1 MENEY
6 MLNRIIELLKN
17 EAKARS
23 EDYYYTASEADY
35 SEGYE
40 NGLLSAVD
48 TLEQYKKDLNYL
60 KH

>member
-6 MLNRIIELLKN
+6 LVNRIIELLKS
-17 EAKARS
+17 EAKSRS
-23 EDYYYTASEADY
+23 EGYCYTSSEADY
-35 SEGYE
+35 SEGYA

-48 TLEQYKKDLNYL
+48 TLETYKKDLSYL